1 MLYVTT
7 RVKQDAFTANRA
19 LSESRG
25 PEGGFFL
32 PMCLPKSDD
41 KQIRELGEKSF
52 SRNMADVINLFFNT
66 ELDSWALEF
75 AIGRYPVKLVKL
87 GSKTILAQTW
97 HNPQWRFER
106 LVVGVEKAIRQS
118 DQINRVPSDWLM
130 IASRI
135 AVLFGIFGQ
144 LRQKSA
150 VSAAQKLDI
159 SLPEA
164 EEILW
169 TAASPGACMPCVHE
183 LLSCLQQRGIR
194 SGVISNIGWSGAAL
208 TRRLNRLLPE
218 NHFEFVIASS
228 EYGLR
233 KPDRFLFDL
242 ALQKAGLSPDDVWYC
257 GDNLHADV
265 CGAHGA
271 GIFPVLY
278 ECAVPDGR
286 TASNAGVPADF
297 PYLHIHGWPEL
308 MAMLETL

>member
-1 MLYVTT
+1 MKKPQMILFDYGQTLLYEPDIDFLRGEEAVFAHVVRNPHGVTP
-7 RVKQDAFTANRA
+7 QEACAFG
-19 LSESRG
+19 L
-25 PEGGFFL
+25 
-32 PMCLPKSDD
+32 
-41 KQIRELGEKSF
+41 EL
-52 SRNMADVINLFFNT
+52 
-66 ELDSWALEF
+66 
-75 AIGRYPVKLVKL
+75 
-87 GSKTILAQTW
+87 
-97 HNPQWRFER
+97 FER
-106 LVVGVEKAIRQS
+106 Y
-118 DQINRVPSDWLM
+118 NRCRRDGFELHEWQTLKGKYE
-130 IASRI
+130 A
-135 AVLFGIFGQ
+135 LGIE
-144 LRQKSA
+144 
-150 VSAAQKLDI
+150 LDI

-183 LLSCLQQRGIR
+183 LLSCLQRLGIR

-208 TRRLNRLLPE
+208 SRRLNRLLPE

-257 GDNLHADV
+257 GDNLHADA

-286 TASNAGVPADF
+286 TASNAGAPADF